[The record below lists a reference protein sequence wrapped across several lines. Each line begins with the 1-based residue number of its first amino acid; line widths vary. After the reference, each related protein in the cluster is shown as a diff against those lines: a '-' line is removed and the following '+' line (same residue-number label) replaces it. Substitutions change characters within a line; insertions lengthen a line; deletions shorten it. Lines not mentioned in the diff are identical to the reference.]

1 MSSTVIA
8 FKGKDFVILAADG
21 IIEQSYVKS
30 IIDFQR
36 IFHVEGNRLIG
47 VVGET
52 PEVQNLA
59 HFVQRNLAL
68 QYYTNG
74 NKQTTESV
82 VHWMHRSISDE
93 LRKRDG
99 RIYKTKTLFCG
110 VDDEPKVF
118 MLDEYGTVADGD
130 YLACGIGS
138 YFTFGILDRY
148 WKKDMEK
155 EEAIKLMMD
164 VVDEIRTRLLYASS
178 HYNVEI
184 CYKDRIEVIVGPKG
198 IPEKKE

>member
-1 MSSTVIA
+1 MASTVIG

-21 IIEQSYVKS
+21 NLERQYIKS
-30 IIDFQR
+30 IIDFNR
-36 IFHVEGNRLIG
+36 IYHVEGNRLIG

-59 HFVQRNLAL
+59 SFVQRNLAL
-68 QYYTNG
+68 QHYVNG

-82 VHWMHRSISDE
+82 VHWMHRQIADN

-99 RIYKTKTLFCG
+99 MFFQTKTLFCG

-118 MLDEYGTVADGD
+118 MLDEYGSVAESD

-138 YFTFGILDRY
+138 NFSLAILDRY
-148 WKKDMEK
+148 WKRNMEK
-155 EEAIKLMMD
+155 EDAIKLMMEC
-164 VVDEIRTRLLYASS
+164 VDEVRTRLLYSSS
-178 HYNVEI
+178 HYNIEI
-184 CYKDRIEVIVGPKG
+184 CYKDHYEVVQGPVSLNTK
-198 IPEKKE
+198 